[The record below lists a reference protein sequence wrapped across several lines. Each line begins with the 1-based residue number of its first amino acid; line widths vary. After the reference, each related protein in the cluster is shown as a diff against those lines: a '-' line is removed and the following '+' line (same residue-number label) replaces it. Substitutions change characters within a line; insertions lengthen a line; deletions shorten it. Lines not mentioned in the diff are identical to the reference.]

1 MAVAVDFRGYTPA
14 DARIDLIKK
23 LESAPKEHA
32 EAILQAYELLQQL
45 HEKGILELLTGVLT
59 GGEAVLN
66 HVVGLISSPTA
77 ITATRLGLMMVN
89 LLGSID
95 PDKISKALA
104 AEQGAAVAAGDGQAG
119 DLEGG
124 SRCDGGRAG
133 SADRVWRGSGE
144 VQGWRASQ
152 VDEDL

>member
-1 MAVAVDFRGYTPA
+1 MAVAVDFRSYTPA

-23 LESAPKEHA
+23 LESAPVEHA

-95 PDKISKALA
+95 AEKISTALA
-104 AEQGAAVAAGDGQAG
+104 AGSKEPPSLAMGKQATSKEARRAMAVGLGLLTAFGEA
-119 DLEGG
+119 LEKQTT
-124 SRCDGGRAG
+124 
-133 SADRVWRGSGE
+133 E
-144 VQGWRASQ
+144 KH
-152 VDEDL
+152 E

>member
-1 MAVAVDFRGYTPA
+1 VYTPA

-23 LESAPKEHA
+23 LESAPAEHA

-89 LLGSID
+89 TLGSID
-95 PDKISKALA
+95 ADKISAALA
-104 AEQGAAVAAGDGQAG
+104 AGEKEPPSLLAIGKQATSKEARRAMAVGLGLLTAFGEALEKSKAG
-119 DLEGG
+119 EHK
-124 SRCDGGRAG
+124 
-133 SADRVWRGSGE
+133 
-144 VQGWRASQ
+144 
-152 VDEDL
+152 

>member
-1 MAVAVDFRGYTPA
+1 MAVAVDFRGYTPV

-23 LESAPKEHA
+23 LESAPVEHA

-89 LLGSID
+89 MLGTID
-95 PDKISKALA
+95 PDKISTALA
-104 AEQGAAVAAGDGQAG
+104 AGSKEPPSLLAIGKQATSKEARRAMAVGLGLLTAFGEA
-119 DLEGG
+119 LEKSKAEKHG
-124 SRCDGGRAG
+124 
-133 SADRVWRGSGE
+133 
-144 VQGWRASQ
+144 
-152 VDEDL
+152 

>member
-1 MAVAVDFRGYTPA
+1 MAVAVDFRVYTPA

-23 LESAPKEHA
+23 LESAPLEHA

-89 LLGSID
+89 MLGSID
-95 PDKISKALA
+95 PDKISTALA
-104 AEQGAAVAAGDGQAG
+104 AGSKEPPSLLTMGKQATSKEARRAMAVGLGLLTAFGEA
-119 DLEGG
+119 LETQIP
-124 SRCDGGRAG
+124 
-133 SADRVWRGSGE
+133 E
-144 VQGWRASQ
+144 KH
-152 VDEDL
+152 E

>member
-1 MAVAVDFRGYTPA
+1 MAVAVDFRVYTPA

-23 LESAPKEHA
+23 LESAPAEHA

-89 LLGSID
+89 TLGSID
-95 PDKISKALA
+95 ADKISAALA
-104 AEQGAAVAAGDGQAG
+104 AGEKEPPSLLAIGKQATSKEARRAMAVGLGLLTAFGEALEKSKAG
-119 DLEGG
+119 EHK
-124 SRCDGGRAG
+124 
-133 SADRVWRGSGE
+133 
-144 VQGWRASQ
+144 
-152 VDEDL
+152 

>member
-1 MAVAVDFRGYTPA
+1 MAVAVDFRSYAPA

-23 LESAPKEHA
+23 LESAPLEHA

-45 HEKGILELLTGVLT
+45 HEKGFLELLTGVLT

-77 ITATRLGLMMVN
+77 ITATRLALMMVN

-95 PDKISKALA
+95 PDKISA
-104 AEQGAAVAAGDGQAG
+104 AMAAGSKEPPSLLAMGKQATSKEARHAMAVG
-119 DLEGG
+119 LGLLTVFGEALEKQKPE
-124 SRCDGGRAG
+124 RP
-133 SADRVWRGSGE
+133 E
-144 VQGWRASQ
+144 
-152 VDEDL
+152 

>member
-1 MAVAVDFRGYTPA
+1 MAVAVDFRSYTPA

-23 LESAPKEHA
+23 LESAPVEHA

-45 HEKGILELLTGVLT
+45 HEKGFLELLTGVLT

-95 PDKISKALA
+95 AEKISTALA
-104 AEQGAAVAAGDGQAG
+104 A
-119 DLEGG
+119 
-124 SRCDGGRAG
+124 G
-133 SADRVWRGSGE
+133 SAEPPSLLSMAKQATSKEARSAMAVGLGLLTAFGE
-144 VQGWRASQ
+144 ALEKQKP
-152 VDEDL
+152 EKHE

>member
-1 MAVAVDFRGYTPA
+1 MTMAVAVDFRRYTPA
-14 DARIDLIKK
+14 DAHIDLIKK
-23 LESAPKEHA
+23 LKSAPLEHG

-45 HEKGILELLTGVLT
+45 HEKGFLELLTGVLT

-95 PDKISKALA
+95 ADKISTALA
-104 AEQGAAVAAGDGQAG
+104 AGSKEPPSLLSMGKQATSKEARRAMAVGLGLLTAFGEA
-119 DLEGG
+119 LEKQLP
-124 SRCDGGRAG
+124 
-133 SADRVWRGSGE
+133 E
-144 VQGWRASQ
+144 KH
-152 VDEDL
+152 E

>member
-1 MAVAVDFRGYTPA
+1 MAVAVDFRKYTPV

-23 LESAPKEHA
+23 LEEAPVEHA
-32 EAILQAYELLQQL
+32 EAILSAYELLQQL

-77 ITATRLGLMMVN
+77 ITATRVGLMMVN

-95 PDKISKALA
+95 ADKISEALA
-104 AEQGAAVAAGDGQAG
+104 AGSKKPPSLLAMGRQATSKEARAAMAVGLGLLTAFGEALEKSKAAKH
-119 DLEGG
+119 E
-124 SRCDGGRAG
+124 
-133 SADRVWRGSGE
+133 
-144 VQGWRASQ
+144 
-152 VDEDL
+152 

>member
-45 HEKGILELLTGVLT
+45 HEKGILELLTGVLA

-95 PDKISKALA
+95 PDKISKAL
-104 AEQGAAVAAGDGQAG
+104 E
-119 DLEGG
+119 
-124 SRCDGGRAG
+124 AG
-133 SADRVWRGSGE
+133 SKEPPSLLAIGKQATSKEARAAMAVGLGLLTAFGE
-144 VQGWRASQ
+144 ALEKSKAG
-152 VDEDL
+152 EHGHK

>member
-1 MAVAVDFRGYTPA
+1 MAVAVDFRSYTPA

-23 LESAPKEHA
+23 LESAPLEHA

-45 HEKGILELLTGVLT
+45 HEKGFLELLTGVLT

-95 PDKISKALA
+95 AEKISTALA
-104 AEQGAAVAAGDGQAG
+104 AGGKEPPSLLTMGKQATSKEARRAMAVGLGLLTAFGEA
-119 DLEGG
+119 LEKQKP
-124 SRCDGGRAG
+124 
-133 SADRVWRGSGE
+133 E
-144 VQGWRASQ
+144 KH
-152 VDEDL
+152 E